1 LFCYINKKKEE
12 QISESWRSSLFH
24 QIFSQVSEPRRTG
37 RGNFRHQLHDIL
49 LLVVSAVLCGMDE
62 WEQITDFGS
71 EQQHWLRKYGSFYHG
86 IPSHDTVNRVFSA
99 IDPVEFSDCFS
110 QWANSLWVQCGQEVV
125 AIDGKRIRNSHHLSN
140 SAIHMVSAFATQNG
154 ICLGQVA
161 TQEKSNEITAI
172 PQLLSMLDVKGCIVT
187 IDAMGCQKNIAS
199 KIVKQGADYILAVKG
214 NQPLL
219 EEGIRDTIRFNK
231 PVSSDIDVDCGHGR
245 IETRECFVYSNLEMI
260 GGADQWEGL
269 KTIFQIN
276 SQRTIKSS
284 GETSLQTRYYISSK
298 EDKAKNFNTW
308 TRSHWGIENNLHWTL
323 DVVFGEDQSRK
334 RKGNAA
340 QNFNTIRK
348 IVMALLVNEQQW
360 KASKKRKRLK
370 ALQNHQYRETLL
382 KI

>member
-12 QISESWRSSLFH
+12 QISEAWRSSLFH

-37 RGNFRHQLHDIL
+37 KGNFRHQLHDIL
-49 LLVVSAVLCGMDE
+49 LLVVSAVLCGMDQWDE
-62 WEQITDFGS
+62 IADFGF
-71 EQQHWLRKYGSFYHG
+71 EQQHWLRKYGSFCNG
-86 IPSHDTVNRVFSA
+86 LPSHDTINRVFSA

-110 QWANSLWVQCGQEVV
+110 QWANSLWVQCDHEVV
-125 AIDGKRIRNSHHLSN
+125 AIDGKRICNSHHQSN
-140 SAIHMVSAFATQNG
+140 PAIHMVSAFATQNG
-154 ICLGQVA
+154 LCLGQVA

-172 PQLLSMLDVKGCIVT
+172 PQLLSLLDIKGCIVT

-219 EEGIRDTIRFNK
+219 EEGILDTIRFNK
-231 PVSSDIDVDCGHGR
+231 PVSFDVDVDCGHGR
-245 IETRECFVYSNLEMI
+245 IETRECSVYNNLEMI
-260 GGADQWEGL
+260 EDANQWEGL
-269 KTIFQIN
+269 NTILQVN
-276 SQRTIKSS
+276 SQRTIKAT
-284 GETSLQTRYYISSK
+284 GETTFQTRYYISSR
-298 EDKAKNFNTW
+298 EANAKQFNTW
-308 TRSHWGIENNLHWTL
+308 TRSHWAIENNLHWTL
-323 DVVFGEDQSRK
+323 DVVFGEDLSRK
-334 RKGNAA
+334 RKGNVA

-348 IVMALLVNEQQW
+348 IVMALLVNEQKW

>member
-12 QISESWRSSLFH
+12 QISEAWRRSLFH

-37 RGNFRHQLHDIL
+37 KGNFRHQLHDII
-49 LLVVSAVLCGMDE
+49 LLVVSAVLCGMDQWDE
-62 WEQITDFGS
+62 IADFGF
-71 EQQHWLRKYGSFYHG
+71 EQQHWLRKYGSFCNG
-86 IPSHDTVNRVFSA
+86 LPSHDTINRVFSA

-110 QWANSLWVQCGQEVV
+110 QWANSLWVQCDQEVI
-125 AIDGKRIRNSHHLSN
+125 AIDGKRICNSHHQSN
-140 SAIHMVSAFATQNG
+140 PAIHMVSAFATQNG
-154 ICLGQVA
+154 LCLGQVA

-172 PQLLSMLDVKGCIVT
+172 PQLLSLLDVKGCIVT

-219 EEGIRDTIRFNK
+219 EEGILDTIRFNK
-231 PVSSDIDVDCGHGR
+231 PVSLDVDVDCGHGR
-245 IETRECFVYSNLEMI
+245 IETRECSVYNNLEMI
-260 GGADQWEGL
+260 EDAHQWEGL
-269 KTIFQIN
+269 NTILQVN
-276 SQRTIKSS
+276 SQRTIKAT
-284 GETSLQTRYYISSK
+284 GETTFQTRYYISSR
-298 EDKAKNFNTW
+298 EANAKYFNSW
-308 TRSHWGIENNLHWTL
+308 TRSHWAIENNLHWTL

-334 RKGNAA
+334 RKGNTA